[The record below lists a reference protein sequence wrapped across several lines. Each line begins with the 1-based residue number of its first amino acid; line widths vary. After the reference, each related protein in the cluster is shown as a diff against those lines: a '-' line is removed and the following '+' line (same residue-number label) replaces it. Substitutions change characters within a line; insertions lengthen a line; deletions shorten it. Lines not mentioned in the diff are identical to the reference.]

1 MGEYNNI
8 QSNFTYSKA
17 NFCKDDII
25 KNNENY
31 CQTFDLKLTDKD
43 RSLPI
48 MYWLPQL
55 HKTPIGARS
64 TTASKNFSTKSLSG
78 VISKSFRMLF
88 KRVENLHNKS
98 ALYSSYK
105 NSGLWRIP
113 NSLTLEKGLKKI
125 PRMILALYVPQYP
138 IIY

>member
-17 NFCKDDII
+17 NFSKDDII

-48 MYWLPQL
+48 MHWLPQL
-55 HKTPIGARS
+55 HKAPIGARS
-64 TTASKNFSTKSLSG
+64 TIAS
-78 VISKSFRMLF
+78 
-88 KRVENLHNKS
+88 
-98 ALYSSYK
+98 
-105 NSGLWRIP
+105 
-113 NSLTLEKGLKKI
+113 
-125 PRMILALYVPQYP
+125 
-138 IIY
+138 